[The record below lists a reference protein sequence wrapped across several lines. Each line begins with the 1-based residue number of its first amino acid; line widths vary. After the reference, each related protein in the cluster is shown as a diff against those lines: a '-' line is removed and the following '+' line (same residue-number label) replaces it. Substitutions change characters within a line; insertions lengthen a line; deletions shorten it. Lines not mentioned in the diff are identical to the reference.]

1 MNGATLTQT
10 LVVLQ
15 PYLADMPFQ
24 LGARVTGRL
33 IQEEMQAVLFGNA
46 KATPE
51 EVPVRIKNMVAGFR
65 FWDNDILTLA
75 DKPRVNPGKPSLQ
88 QAFAE
93 LLERQADGEEIAG
106 DQEDAQFAELV
117 QKQRALE
124 RRPSDPTREE
134 DPADKSTFQPDLEAT
149 FVHVFKKTLTAV
161 FESDTLTSL
170 LNNVAEQKYLEN
182 LQMWIGEFL
191 AEANVQAAE
200 TWMSAT
206 AMGQE
211 LTEIFEGHLRFCRAV
226 AFLFQVPVAG
236 STPSMDDVLWFADY
250 VGPHVWRKTIRV
262 LLRAPEPAGPNF
274 TEVKKKSRSLLQT
287 LYADAV
293 KTAATAGPAQQHLQA
308 LHSKLQ
314 AAPRVLEHR
323 CCRALAELMKDLEEL
338 ELKLRQGGSQQTRAL
353 AVEFTLEVV
362 DA

>member
-1 MNGATLTQT
+1 MHS
-10 LVVLQ
+10 V
-15 PYLADMPFQ
+15 
-24 LGARVTGRL
+24 
-33 IQEEMQAVLFGNA
+33 
-46 KATPE
+46 
-51 EVPVRIKNMVAGFR
+51 
-65 FWDNDILTLA
+65 
-75 DKPRVNPGKPSLQ
+75 
-88 QAFAE
+88 
-93 LLERQADGEEIAG
+93 
-106 DQEDAQFAELV
+106 
-117 QKQRALE
+117 E
-124 RRPSDPTREE
+124 RRCTICRNHHPP
-134 DPADKSTFQPDLEAT
+134 PAPLYPAGLCQ
-149 FVHVFKKTLTAV
+149 VFKKTLTAV

-353 AVEFTLEVV
+353 AVEFSLEVV
-362 DA
+362 DAVPGLLNHLVVALWRLYIYIYIYTYSL

>member
-1 MNGATLTQT
+1 MVCVSKAKRAGTVLGDSKERRALDERIAACEAASLLSTRLRGMNGATLTQT

-149 FVHVFKKTLTAV
+149 FVHV
-161 FESDTLTSL
+161 
-170 LNNVAEQKYLEN
+170 
-182 LQMWIGEFL
+182 
-191 AEANVQAAE
+191 
-200 TWMSAT
+200 
-206 AMGQE
+206 
-211 LTEIFEGHLRFCRAV
+211 
-226 AFLFQVPVAG
+226 
-236 STPSMDDVLWFADY
+236 
-250 VGPHVWRKTIRV
+250 
-262 LLRAPEPAGPNF
+262 
-274 TEVKKKSRSLLQT
+274 
-287 LYADAV
+287 
-293 KTAATAGPAQQHLQA
+293 
-308 LHSKLQ
+308 
-314 AAPRVLEHR
+314 
-323 CCRALAELMKDLEEL
+323 
-338 ELKLRQGGSQQTRAL
+338 
-353 AVEFTLEVV
+353 
-362 DA
+362 